1 MQPITARPCAEE
13 VIPDLACACATLRR
27 AARAVSHFYAEEFDG
42 LLEGPQFS
50 LLAVLNRR
58 PGISQ
63 ITLAGILILDKT
75 TLSRNLGLMRRKG
88 WIELTVTDDKRE
100 RGFELTAS
108 GHALLKIA
116 RPRWQRAQE
125 RLRAALGE
133 TEWARMFGVA
143 NSVTRTVLNSESKS
157 QTK

>member
-1 MQPITARPCAEE
+1 MQPTAARPATEE

-27 AARAVSHFYAEEFDG
+27 AARAVSHFYAEEFHG

-50 LLAVLNRR
+50 VLAVLNRR

-63 ITLAGILILDKT
+63 ITLAGILVLDKT
-75 TLSRNLGLMRRKG
+75 TLSRNLSLMKRKG
-88 WIELTVTDDKRE
+88 WIQLAVTDDKRE
-100 RGFELTAS
+100 RGFELTPS
-108 GHALLKIA
+108 GHKLLNVA
-116 RPRWQRAQE
+116 HPRWQRAQD
-125 RLRAALGE
+125 RLRAALGDA
-133 TEWARMFGVA
+133 EWARMFGVA